1 MLQLYTARHI
11 NRASKD
17 EKLCGRPV
25 KEMIREFRV
34 DGIVGERLVFCDFWT
49 AEHYLLSKEIKAQT
63 PYLMLDREYLWGG
76 AVGQLRTRAQ
86 AFLETLER

>member
-1 MLQLYTARHI
+1 
-11 NRASKD
+11 
-17 EKLCGRPV
+17 
-25 KEMIREFRV
+25 V
-34 DGIVGERLVFCDFWT
+34 DGLVGERLVFCDFWT
-49 AEHYLLSKEIKAQT
+49 AEHYLLGKEIKAQT

>member
-1 MLQLYTARHI
+1 
-11 NRASKD
+11 
-17 EKLCGRPV
+17 
-25 KEMIREFRV
+25 MIRDFRV

-49 AEHYLLSKEIKAQT
+49 AEHYLLSKEIKSDT